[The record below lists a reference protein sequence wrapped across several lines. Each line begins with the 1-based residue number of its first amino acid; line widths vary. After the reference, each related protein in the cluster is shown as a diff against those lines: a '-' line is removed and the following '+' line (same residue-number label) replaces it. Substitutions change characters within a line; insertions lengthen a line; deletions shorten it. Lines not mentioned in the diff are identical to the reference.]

1 VLKFRRDLATN
12 WNIDIAS
19 ELTEYLHELE
29 HLSIKFSQVA
39 DDGTSQDSSL
49 NFAEGNGVRLKVL
62 NPTSLGLL
70 ADVVAFAF
78 RASVA
83 ALLIQGS
90 TCVYS
95 KKVEY
100 LYSLVF
106 QTLDI
111 FIQQR
116 YVISSPVILT
126 EMCA

>member
-62 NPTSLGLL
+62 NPTSFGLL
-70 ADVVAFAF
+70 ADAAAFLFAP
-78 RASVA
+78 
-83 ALLIQGS
+83 L
-90 TCVYS
+90 
-95 KKVEY
+95 
-100 LYSLVF
+100 
-106 QTLDI
+106 
-111 FIQQR
+111 
-116 YVISSPVILT
+116 
-126 EMCA
+126 